1 MPGEASCRP
10 DETTPFHRNMSD
22 PTDPYSEISYE
33 SSAYPQSHP
42 DNLAVVATLFGMQP
56 RTLEGARVLEIGCA
70 GGGNLLPLAAAW
82 PGSQFVGIDLSP
94 RQIAEAQAGV
104 AALQLTNITFHAMRL
119 EEFGSAFGTFD
130 YIIAHGV
137 YSWVPAPVRD
147 QLMALCARL
156 LTPMGVAY
164 VSFNTLPGSGTRA
177 TLREMVKFHTRRA
190 SSPPERVSQ
199 ARSFFTFLDAALKD
213 RDDGY
218 ARSMGEELSQIA
230 RLGDFYIAHEH
241 LEETNEPCY
250 FHEFI
255 GHAQRHGLQFV
266 GEAEIQTLSAAG
278 FPASVREGLRGMA
291 SSIVEAEQY
300 GDFVRNRAFRQ
311 TLLCRPEIELKRT
324 IPPDLV
330 QRFHFVSALQ
340 PIHEEGSDGT
350 PFAGRFR
357 DAEGLEIE
365 VRDPLTRA
373 ALLELRAVWPGALS
387 FAALMEQASARAG
400 LPAGPPQAALLS
412 SSLLKCYSASRG
424 MEFQICPRAFY
435 RSVSDYPLA
444 SPLARWQASR
454 GCRVT
459 NQRHENVLLGPAE
472 KALLGQLDGR
482 QSRQDLEAQ
491 FQEARP
497 ILEHF
502 AGVALLV
509 S

>member
-1 MPGEASCRP
+1 
-10 DETTPFHRNMSD
+10 MSD

-82 PGSQFVGIDLSP
+82 PGSRFVGIDPSP
-94 RQIAEAQAGV
+94 RHIAEAQAGV
-104 AALQLTNITFHAMRL
+104 AALQLTNVTFHAMRL
-119 EEFGSAFGTFD
+119 EDFGSAYGTFD

-147 QLMALCARL
+147 QLLALCARL

-190 SSPPERVSQ
+190 PSPPERVSQ
-199 ARSFFTFLDAALKD
+199 ARTFFSFLEAALKD
-213 RDDGY
+213 RDDAY

-241 LEETNEPCY
+241 LEETNAPCY

-255 GHAQRHGLQFV
+255 EHAQRHGLQFL
-266 GEAEIQTLSAAG
+266 GEAEIQSMSTAG
-278 FPASVREGLRGMA
+278 FPVSVQAGMREMA
-291 SSIVEAEQY
+291 SGVEEAEQY

-311 TLLCRPEIELKRT
+311 TLLCRSDTILKRT
-324 IPPDLV
+324 VSPDLV
-330 QRFHFVSALQ
+330 QRFHFASSLQ
-340 PIHEEGSDGT
+340 PMPEDGGGGT
-350 PFAGRFR
+350 GFARQFR
-357 DAEGLEIE
+357 DADGRSME
-365 VRDPLTRA
+365 VRDGLAGA
-373 ALLELRAVWPGALS
+373 ALLELQAVWPGSMAFEEL
-387 FAALMEQASARAG
+387 LARASQRAAV
-400 LPAGPPQAALLS
+400 PAGPGAAAVLGNT
-412 SSLLKCYSASRG
+412 LLKCYSVSRG
-424 MEFQICPRAFY
+424 MEFQLCPRGFY
-435 RSVSDYPLA
+435 PAVSDFPLA

-472 KALLGQLDGR
+472 KALLDQLDGR
-482 QSRQDLEAQ
+482 QRRADLEAQ
-491 FQEARP
+491 FQEAGS

-502 AGVALLV
+502 ARVALLV